1 MQGRIADWP
10 SAVEAPA
17 DTIGGSG
24 HMTLVDQDR
33 ATRPQTPDRHR
44 LSRDVGLVR
53 AMTLLVDLAVLVF
66 AVLAAWKLRGA
77 IGALIAVHLGTSVTE
92 AGPVIIA
99 TWVVMLAIK
108 GAYGARNF
116 GTGANEFRAVGSASI
131 TTAGLVSIACFML
144 SVPLSRGFLLLAF
157 VFGTTLLLVE
167 RFVIRI
173 TVHKL
178 RRKGRLMHR
187 VIAVGG
193 PSGVGEVVDALRQ
206 SKYVG
211 YEVVGAAVPDGV
223 EVSHEQFGV
232 PVLGEVQQTRRLCE
246 EVGADTV
253 LVTRGGFATAK
264 ELRRVAWDLEG
275 SSIQLVVV
283 PSVNEVAGSRIHMRP
298 VAGLPLLHLEQPQ
311 AGEAGGLSKRLFDLV
326 GAAVTLLLLSPLM
339 VLIALAI
346 YLEDRGPI
354 LFSQPR
360 IGRDGRTF
368 RCFKFR
374 SMFIDAESQERD
386 LREAMG
392 QESALWKME
401 RDPRVTR
408 IGGFIRRYSL
418 DELPQLLNV
427 LRGEMS
433 LVGPRPQQ
441 RWEVDTYTD
450 WEHRR
455 LRVRPGMTGLWQVSG
470 RSQLSFDEAIRLDL
484 YYVDNWSMTA
494 DLVIMAKTVG
504 AVVNATGAY

>member
-1 MQGRIADWP
+1 
-10 SAVEAPA
+10 
-17 DTIGGSG
+17 
-24 HMTLVDQDR
+24 MTLVDEER
-33 ATRPQTPDRHR
+33 LSHTRTRLPAPDRHR
-44 LSRDVGLVR
+44 LLRDVRAVR
-53 AMTLLVDLAVLVF
+53 VLTLFVDIAVLMFSVLVAWELRASIGGF
-66 AVLAAWKLRGA
+66 VAVK
-77 IGALIAVHLGTSVTE
+77 LGTSVTQ
-92 AGPVIIA
+92 AGPVIIV
-99 TWVVMLAIK
+99 TWLIVLALK
-108 GAYGARNF
+108 GGYSTRDFGSGA
-116 GTGANEFRAVGSASI
+116 AEFRAVGSASI
-131 TTAGLVSIACFML
+131 MTAGLVSIGCFML

-157 VFGTTLLLVE
+157 VFGTVLLVSE
-167 RFVIRI
+167 RLAIRI
-173 TVHKL
+173 AVHRV
-178 RRKGRLMHR
+178 RRGGRLMHR

-193 PSGVGEVVDALRQ
+193 PSGVGEVVEALRQ

-223 EVSHEQFGV
+223 VVEPDQFDV
-232 PVLGEVQQTRRLCE
+232 PVLGEVRQTRHLCE
-246 EVGADTV
+246 EMGADTV

-264 ELRRVAWDLEG
+264 ELRRVAWELEG
-275 SSIQLVVV
+275 TSIELVVV

-311 AGEAGGLSKRLFDLV
+311 AGEAGGLSKRLFDII
-326 GAAVTLLLLSPLM
+326 GATVTLLLLSPVMLA
-339 VLIALAI
+339 IALAI
-346 YLEDRGPI
+346 VWEDRGPV

-392 QESALWKME
+392 AEGALWKLE

-408 IGGFIRRYSL
+408 IGTFIRRYSL

-504 AVVNATGAY
+504 AVVSANGAY

>member
-1 MQGRIADWP
+1 VR
-10 SAVEAPA
+10 AVRAL
-17 DTIGGSG
+17 
-24 HMTLVDQDR
+24 TLVI
-33 ATRPQTPDRHR
+33 
-44 LSRDVGLVR
+44 DV
-53 AMTLLVDLAVLVF
+53 AVLVIS
-66 AVLAAWKLRGA
+66 VLLAWKLRAA
-77 IGALIAVHLGTSVTE
+77 IGGFVTVEMGTSVTE
-92 AGPVIIA
+92 AGPVIIG
-99 TWVVMLAIK
+99 TWLAVLTLK
-108 GAYGARNF
+108 GAYAARNF
-116 GTGANEFRAVGSASI
+116 GTGAAEFRAVGSASI
-131 TTAGLVSIACFML
+131 MTAGLVSIACFML

-157 VFGTTLLLVE
+157 VFGTSLLLLE
-167 RFVIRI
+167 RIVIRI
-173 TVHKL
+173 TVHRL
-178 RRKGRLMHR
+178 RSKGRLMHR

-193 PSGVGEVVDALRQ
+193 PSGVGEVVEALRL

-223 EVSHEQFGV
+223 VLDQDQFDV
-232 PVLGEVQQTRRLCE
+232 PVLGEVRQTRRLCE
-246 EVGADTV
+246 EMGADTV

-311 AGEAGGLSKRLFDLV
+311 AGEAGGLSKRLFDIV
-326 GAAVTLLLLSPLM
+326 GAATTLLMLSPLM
-339 VLIALAI
+339 LLISLAI
-346 YLEDRGPI
+346 VLEDRGPI

-368 RCFKFR
+368 SCFKFR

-392 QESALWKME
+392 QEGALWKME

-408 IGGFIRRYSL
+408 IGSFIRRYSL

-504 AVVNATGAY
+504 AVASATGAY